1 MKIYKN
7 KNNYIENISFDD
19 INRKTYK
26 KHAVIRK
33 LVFGAYLSLW
43 IILPYLLLSHMNS
56 LDQSPMYIQV
66 LLIALGGFFPASN
79 TFAQSFIT
87 KMDYKDL
94 HSDSYSKDRKS
105 FMLGLLHYTI
115 KNSFNEN
122 TTFNKSIFNTL
133 NKKSDTLMNDEKINY
148 ENFDIKNNIYH
159 IFIYKQQDEKG
170 KPVYNLLHLVETK
183 SYDLNQ
189 YTDIIKWFVWHLDN
203 NNDFKIMNEYN
214 LHQKLDFLK
223 NNVMLLD
230 HKYDNF
236 KDITIIRKNI
246 ETISNEFKQ
255 FINSYYDDLSIKYDN
270 VTEKMIQSIDN
281 EYQEVKQA
289 EIQQKFEDNKNI
301 TTKIQQ
307 QKKYI
312 EIINEA

>member
-7 KNNYIENISFDD
+7 KNNQIENISFLN
-19 INRKTYK
+19 INRKIYK
-26 KHAVIRK
+26 KHDEIRK

-43 IILPYLLLSHMNS
+43 IILPYLLLSHMNE
-56 LDQSPMYIQV
+56 LDKSPAYIQA
-66 LLIALGGFFPASN
+66 LLIVLGGFFPASN
-79 TFAQSFIT
+79 TFAQSFIS

-94 HSDSYSKDRKS
+94 HSDSYTKDRKN
-105 FMLGLLHYTI
+105 FMLGLLHYNI
-115 KNSFNEN
+115 KNASNAN

-159 IFIYKQQDEKG
+159 IFIYEQQEEKG

-183 SYDLNQ
+183 SYDLNK
-189 YTDIIKWFVWHLDN
+189 YTDVIEWFVWHLNN
-203 NNDFKIMNEYN
+203 NNDFKIMNEYE
-214 LHQKLDFLK
+214 LHKKIDFLK

-236 KDITIIRKNI
+236 KDVTIIRKNVEI
-246 ETISNEFKQ
+246 ISNEFKQ
-255 FINSYYDDLSIKYDN
+255 FINSYYDRLSIKYDN
-270 VTEKMIQSIDN
+270 VMEKMVKSIDK
-281 EYQEVKQA
+281 EYKEV
-289 EIQQKFEDNKNI
+289 QQTELNKKIEDKKDIN
-301 TTKIQQ
+301 TKIQQ

-312 EIINEA
+312 EIMNES